1 MFMGSLI
8 DNANLN
14 TGPGDISFIFQY
26 MKMLDPRSVVREG
39 EFATAASAGGV
50 PASVWKI
57 YNSLLE
63 GDLLAPSVK
72 GQFLEAAY
80 GMFNAQKSLYDDQ
93 YEIFKDIATERGFNV
108 DSAVPYFPFDQNL
121 LTRWE
126 KMFTL
131 AQPSNVGSDTNST
144 TGKKMKKVWSS
155 EANNGEGG
163 FIMEPVEE

>member
-1 MFMGSLI
+1 
-8 DNANLN
+8 
-14 TGPGDISFIFQY
+14 
-26 MKMLDPRSVVREG
+26 
-39 EFATAASAGGV
+39 
-50 PASVWKI
+50 
-57 YNSLLE
+57 
-63 GDLLAPSVK
+63 
-72 GQFLEAAY
+72 
-80 GMFNAQKSLYDDQ
+80 MFNAQKSLYDDQ